1 MRRSLR
7 RRRSLER
14 GRSVTRSTIYRDPRP
29 RAADLAEVG
38 VPVDLVPDGRRLR
51 AGLRPRRAERH
62 RDRDDRRARP
72 CRSCGVIHRVTVAG
86 SRRAAPLDLGPMGC
100 RGRRAY
106 GEVMEQ
112 STGRRARRHAAVLVM
127 LAAALWWHA
136 WMPAVILVAFVV
148 WAALHTRYHGARRE
162 AFMRARARVWPPA
175 ALVLVA
181 L

>member
-1 MRRSLR
+1 
-7 RRRSLER
+7 
-14 GRSVTRSTIYRDPRP
+14 
-29 RAADLAEVG
+29 
-38 VPVDLVPDGRRLR
+38 
-51 AGLRPRRAERH
+51 
-62 RDRDDRRARP
+62 
-72 CRSCGVIHRVTVAG
+72 
-86 SRRAAPLDLGPMGC
+86 MGC

-112 STGRRARRHAAVLVM
+112 SSGRRARRHAAVLVM

-181 L
+181 LIVAGIAVYGLSTDAIEAKVMPIALNAVALSILVVAWTQAVAVRAPFEPNPVDDLATKGGRA